1 MKAGRNAYFNDQIT
15 AEVYLITVIE
25 LHMNFIERQTV
36 VVAKFKFKF
45 KFSNIICDRHA
56 TLLTALFGA
65 RYFKPVVRVFFPF
78 LFRFSFLRGKRTASH
93 RKLRACGV
101 RIYMVQTRQAQCRV
115 GVDLSPWLDLLV
127 INVMIRLRV
136 GSFIYLL
143 QRKRETCAHEI
154 LAYFCFSQSTAS
166 RALRI

>member
-15 AEVYLITVIE
+15 AEVYLITVFE

-65 RYFKPVVRVFFPF
+65 RYFKPAARVFFPF
-78 LFRFSFLRGKRTASH
+78 LFRFSFLWGKRTACH

-101 RIYMVQTRQAQCRV
+101 RIYYGANSPGPVSCRSRLITLT
-115 GVDLSPWLDLLV
+115 LS
-127 INVMIRLRV
+127 
-136 GSFIYLL
+136 SSY
-143 QRKRETCAHEI
+143 
-154 LAYFCFSQSTAS
+154 
-166 RALRI
+166 